1 MGDEDLELAK
11 EHIHLAEDLVSEKM
25 KKSDMSDKSVKEF
38 SEAQFALEKAEA
50 EIDDLENV
58 S

>member
-11 EHIHLAEDLVSEKM
+11 EHLHLAEDLVSEKM

-50 EIDDLENV
+50 EIDDLENI